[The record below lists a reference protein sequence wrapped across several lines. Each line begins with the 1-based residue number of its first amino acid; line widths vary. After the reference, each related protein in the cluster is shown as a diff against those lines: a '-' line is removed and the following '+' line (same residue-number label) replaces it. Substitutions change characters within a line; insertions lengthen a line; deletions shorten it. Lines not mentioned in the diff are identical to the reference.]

1 MNNFFKAIRICA
13 NFALDDHGA
22 TLVANESN
30 LLEFLISLFNHVLTE
45 KLKTSK
51 KDEIMKSIIATLNNV
66 IYFSSVD
73 FSPFAQSLGT
83 IFVDVLLATNL
94 ATMSECCRA
103 LGNLSRFNIPYV
115 LQGND
120 SPLAKSKTFEQTK
133 IFSLGAS

>member
-103 LGNLSRFNIPYV
+103 LGNLSRFRERSILVCTNIVIKLYI
-115 LQGND
+115 
-120 SPLAKSKTFEQTK
+120 K
-133 IFSLGAS
+133 IVPT

>member
-1 MNNFFKAIRICA
+1 MNNLLKAIRICA
-13 NFALDDHGA
+13 NFALDDHGV

-83 IFVDVLLATNL
+83 IFVDVLLATTL

-103 LGNLSRFNIPYV
+103 LGNLSRYRKRFI
-115 LQGND
+115 LI
-120 SPLAKSKTFEQTK
+120 L
-133 IFSLGAS
+133 